1 VGAERGQPE
10 SGIWTRAADSYPA
23 QPGQYRPRRAKP
35 GPPDPYLPRSE
46 DPLRSGPYVQSGT
59 GSASERFGAPRPD
72 PLRDPFP
79 ADPAAPPDPAPPP
92 DLAASPDPTPARGGD
107 GQRVPGGPF
116 GWWNT
121 NGNFATDRRPPGREP
136 PAAPQPSAWDQAP
149 ERAVREHG
157 GRDQPARNQAVRDQ
171 PAREQAFQDQPVR
184 ARPAR
189 DPVSRNQPAP
199 SQPAWERAFQDQ
211 PVQERPARSQA
222 VGGQPA
228 RNQAAEWYTG
238 RQEVR
243 DEPIPDRP
251 LGARGGPADSHQ
263 ADADRYPADFPT
275 QVFMSSAQAAW
286 QQPAQPAPAGNWPRI
301 AEPAPPAGQPQPAGP
316 RRDQPAGPPG
326 RHQPSDPPGPRRAP
340 ALARPA
346 EGRHATARS
355 PSRGGH
361 PGWDQGPAAGP
372 EQQYPAAAARRAAAD
387 YLAAPFPP
395 APDPAELYPAVY
407 GPAQPAGRP
416 PARSRPSAS
425 KSRGV
430 RGGLLVAAAFLVV
443 LIAVAL
449 IVFVA
454 LPR

>member
-1 VGAERGQPE
+1 VGDERGRPE

-46 DPLRSGPYVQSGT
+46 DPLRSGPYVPSGP

-79 ADPAAPPDPAPPP
+79 AGGPAAPPDPA
-92 DLAASPDPTPARGGD
+92 ASPDPTPSRAGD

-121 NGNFATDRRPPGREP
+121 NGNFAADRRPPGREP

-149 ERAVREHG
+149 ERAVREQG

-184 ARPAR
+184 ARPAP

-222 VGGQPA
+222 
-228 RNQAAEWYTG
+228 AEWYTG
-238 RQEVR
+238 REEVR

-251 LGARGGPADSHQ
+251 LGARGGPADSHR
-263 ADADRYPADFPT
+263 ADADQYPADFPT
-275 QVFMSSAQAAW
+275 QVFMSSAQVAW

-301 AEPAPPAGQPQPAGP
+301 AEPPQPSSRFEAAEPAGRPQPPGP
-316 RRDQPAGPPG
+316 HRAPAQA
-326 RHQPSDPPGPRRAP
+326 RPPGPR
-340 ALARPA
+340 
-346 EGRHATARS
+346 HATAG
-355 PSRGGH
+355 PAGRGR

-372 EQQYPAAAARRAAAD
+372 GQYPAANGRRTAAE
-387 YLAAPFPP
+387 YPAAPF
-395 APDPAELYPAVY
+395 
-407 GPAQPAGRP
+407 RP
-416 PARSRPSAS
+416 RRTRPSCTRGCTARPARPGDRQPGPGRRPASPAACVVDCWSLWLSWLCWSR
-425 KSRGV
+425 SR
-430 RGGLLVAAAFLVV
+430 
-443 LIAVAL
+443 
-449 IVFVA
+449 
-454 LPR
+454 